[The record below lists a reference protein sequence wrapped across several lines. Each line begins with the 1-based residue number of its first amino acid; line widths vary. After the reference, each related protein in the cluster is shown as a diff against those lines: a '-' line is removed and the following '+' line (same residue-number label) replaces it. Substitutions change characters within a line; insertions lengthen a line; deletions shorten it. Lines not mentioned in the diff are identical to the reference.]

1 MNIQTTTTRV
11 IAILIIMIKGYMAL
25 IGNEYFYTKIT
36 LIDNGNILKIVL
48 RTFAAFK
55 QFSVIF

>member
-1 MNIQTTTTRV
+1 
-11 IAILIIMIKGYMAL
+11 MAL